1 MYFIHFYIL
10 LIISIT
16 CYAGPLE
23 DLASMPDLSLF
34 YQQLLR
40 QQDIQMVLQGLY
52 PQQQPGGMNDFTIFA
67 PNNDAMINLNRKNED
82 LNLLWKYHIVSGRY
96 DEQIL
101 FNMAQEKYNQANPR
115 QMIGI
120 RPQNNLPTIAL
131 PFQVF
136 YGYGFYGGTGPQVN
150 ETFDN
155 AGYGSG
161 GISWLTHTSLN
172 QTNVFENNIPMNP
185 FILDN
190 YDRSV
195 KYGAGQGNTLPRNPN
210 LTNYYGNNFNPNLN
224 RQKRQTPNMNFIPNL
239 QQQQQ
244 NYGQLG
250 PNGGIGVLRPTINN
264 AFVLQSRPMSRG
276 VINVIDNILWPP
288 ERRDQAQY
296 KTAYDALEDAQ
307 FSRLRQLAERSDYF
321 RSELRSIHHQ
331 TWFLPNDQAFA
342 SMGSSLSYLL
352 DQSSMNNT
360 NDINEFV
367 KAHVIPLVLYPSAMD
382 STKQVITLIANQWIT
397 FRKVTQP
404 DQTFQVDVVCGRF
417 VARIL
422 NSRSEDIRLYGN
434 GIVYPISTILTSQVR
449 SATDELTRNYQYFM
463 NLVQQTG
470 DLELINLL
478 QGTMNQNF
486 NSQNAPNI
494 TVLIPQQMSIQ
505 QIGSAQEL
513 SLNLRRHIL
522 RFPVYMDQIT
532 GTSAGSNSFPQQ
544 NIYQTGQQQQPLL
557 QPGFNQQQQQ
567 QPLLQPGFNQQQQQ
581 PFLQPGLNQQQFQ
594 IPQFQR
600 AASGSDK
607 KQSRRRR
614 QLNTPSYTP
623 SYTNFQIQQFPQQ
636 QLPNQQILPNQQQQ
650 QRQQFPQQQL
660 PNSQQQLPN
669 QQILPNQQQ
678 QQQFPQQQ
686 LPNTQQQLP
695 NQQKQYLQQ
704 QLPNLQHQL
713 PNQQIL
719 PIQQQQQQ
727 QQFPQQQLPNP
738 QQQLPNQQIL
748 PIQQQ
753 QQQIDPNYYQM
764 PSSSLAV
771 FQNGQVYPTMDPQY
785 TVQAQVSPGTR
796 GNVVTLIGRSAN
808 SLPFTATILNS
819 ESNIPI
825 KNGVMHVIRGLV
837 SGTVIPIDG
846 VLLAVQGANAFTQLL
861 QQTRVIEQL
870 KQTGRSYTLFIP
882 TNAALQSMGV
892 TTDINRLRQFVLRHI
907 CADVILDPHNN
918 IVRRSAGFYSRNQNS
933 LQKRPRQK
941 RQGWMNNQPNQ
952 TNRQGFQSPDLGPGY
967 FQPQQQ
973 AYGGYPAASTP
984 YGSNNQL
991 YNPSNVINGY
1001 ASPNSQYF
1009 PNNNGTNFGNQN
1021 NNFNNIGIPP
1031 NQPMPNTFWNRTMNT
1046 PYNRQGMA
1054 GPNDGAHNYYTASG
1068 GYLGGSNS
1076 NSGQQSC
1083 RAMTGERITVQ
1094 SLGGTQSEGNTP
1106 SMSYQ
1111 NFMVTCCGDQSV
1123 NSMVQSFNIYPP
1135 NFAVYL
1141 IGRPLL
1147 SQGQTINTMYNY
1159 SSKLVPS
1166 SIIFFFFIISIIF
1179 QQIHDF

>member
-190 YDRSV
+190 YDRSVKYGAGQGNTLPRNPNLTNYYGNNFNPNLNRQKRQTPNMNFIPNLQQQQQNYGHV

-557 QPGFNQQQQQ
+557 QPGFNQQQ
-567 QPLLQPGFNQQQQQ
+567 PLLQPGFNQQQQQ
-581 PFLQPGLNQQQFQ
+581 QQPFLQTGLNQQQFQ

-636 QLPNQQILPNQQQQ
+636 QLPNQQILSNQQQQ

-660 PNSQQQLPN
+660 PNSQQQLHN
-669 QQILPNQQQ
+669 QQILPNQQQQ

-713 PNQQIL
+713 PN
-719 PIQQQQQQ
+719 
-727 QQFPQQQLPNP
+727 
-738 QQQLPNQQIL
+738 
-748 PIQQQ
+748 
-753 QQQIDPNYYQM
+753 
-764 PSSSLAV
+764 
-771 FQNGQVYPTMDPQY
+771 
-785 TVQAQVSPGTR
+785 
-796 GNVVTLIGRSAN
+796 
-808 SLPFTATILNS
+808 
-819 ESNIPI
+819 
-825 KNGVMHVIRGLV
+825 
-837 SGTVIPIDG
+837 
-846 VLLAVQGANAFTQLL
+846 
-861 QQTRVIEQL
+861 
-870 KQTGRSYTLFIP
+870 
-882 TNAALQSMGV
+882 
-892 TTDINRLRQFVLRHI
+892 
-907 CADVILDPHNN
+907 
-918 IVRRSAGFYSRNQNS
+918 
-933 LQKRPRQK
+933 
-941 RQGWMNNQPNQ
+941 
-952 TNRQGFQSPDLGPGY
+952 
-967 FQPQQQ
+967 
-973 AYGGYPAASTP
+973 
-984 YGSNNQL
+984 
-991 YNPSNVINGY
+991 
-1001 ASPNSQYF
+1001 
-1009 PNNNGTNFGNQN
+1009 
-1021 NNFNNIGIPP
+1021 
-1031 NQPMPNTFWNRTMNT
+1031 
-1046 PYNRQGMA
+1046 
-1054 GPNDGAHNYYTASG
+1054 
-1068 GYLGGSNS
+1068 
-1076 NSGQQSC
+1076 
-1083 RAMTGERITVQ
+1083 
-1094 SLGGTQSEGNTP
+1094 
-1106 SMSYQ
+1106 
-1111 NFMVTCCGDQSV
+1111 
-1123 NSMVQSFNIYPP
+1123 
-1135 NFAVYL
+1135 
-1141 IGRPLL
+1141 
-1147 SQGQTINTMYNY
+1147 
-1159 SSKLVPS
+1159 
-1166 SIIFFFFIISIIF
+1166 
-1179 QQIHDF
+1179 